1 VPAKILSDRALNRAL
16 LHRQLL
22 LDHAERDV
30 VDTVEHLVGMQAQSP
45 AAPYFGL
52 WSRLA
57 GFAVEDLVTAITD
70 RTLVRSSLMRG
81 TIHLVSAADCVALHP
96 LTRTIFERAV
106 RGAPGVLAGSEL
118 EEVLADAADLLAERP
133 RTLAELRKLLA
144 DRRPDA
150 DPEGMGRA
158 ARYLLPLVH
167 VPPKGLWGQTG
178 QARLTTVRAWLG
190 RDVAPSGDSAAM
202 LCRYL
207 AGYGPASAKDVQT
220 WSGLTGWRDVLAGLE
235 LRTFRDERGTE
246 LFDLPDAPLPDP
258 DTPAPVRLLPEYD
271 NCLRSHTDRLRVM
284 SAESRAALFATKND
298 APMPAFL
305 VDGFVRGT
313 WRLRQ
318 DRRTATILVQPF
330 APLTR
335 RHAAAVVR
343 EAERLLGFA
352 APDIEDSR
360 VVIE

>member
-1 VPAKILSDRALNRAL
+1 MPTKVLTDRALNRAL

-22 LDHAERDV
+22 LDRTALNV
-30 VDTVEHLVGMQAQSP
+30 VDAVEHLVGMQAQAP
-45 AAPYFGL
+45 NAPYLGL

-57 GFAVEDLVTAITD
+57 AFTVEDLSTAITE
-70 RTLVRSSLMRG
+70 RTVVRSSLMRG

-96 LTRTIFERAV
+96 LTRIIFERSV
-106 RGAPGVLAGSEL
+106 RAAPGLPAGAAL
-118 EEVLADAADLLAERP
+118 DEVLAEAAGLLADQP
-133 RTLAELRKLLA
+133 RSLAELRRLLA
-144 DRRPDA
+144 ESRPDQ

-178 QARLTTVRAWLG
+178 QARMTTVRAWLG
-190 RDVAPSGDSAAM
+190 RDVEPHGDRAAM
-202 LCRYL
+202 LRRYL

-220 WSGLTGWRDVLAGLE
+220 WSGLAGWRDVFAGLD
-235 LRTFRDERGTE
+235 LRTFRDERGAE
-246 LFDLPDAPLPDP
+246 LFDLPDAALPDP

-284 SAESRAALFATKND
+284 AAESRAALFATKND

-318 DRRTATILVQPF
+318 DRRTATVVIQPF
-330 APLTR
+330 APLTK
-335 RHAAAVVR
+335 RHAAAVVG
-343 EAERLLGFA
+343 EAERLLAFV
-352 APDIEDSR
+352 APEGRDTHVLVE
-360 VVIE
+360 